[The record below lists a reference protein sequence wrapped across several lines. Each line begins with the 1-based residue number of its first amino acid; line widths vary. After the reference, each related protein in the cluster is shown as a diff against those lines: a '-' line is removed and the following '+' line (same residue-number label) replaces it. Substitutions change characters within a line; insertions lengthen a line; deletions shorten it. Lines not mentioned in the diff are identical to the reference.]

1 MGLYFEKQYF
11 FCRTLNKKRE
21 PIDSIRAFLIMNSK
35 LCINLKSL
43 QIQFITINH
52 CHPFTHFL
60 LDNAKMVL
68 LFERDK

>member
-35 LCINLKSL
+35 LCINYCIDSL
-43 QIQFITINH
+43 N
-52 CHPFTHFL
+52 CL
-60 LDNAKMVL
+60 LRRVL
-68 LFERDK
+68 V

>member
-35 LCINLKSL
+35 LCIN
-43 QIQFITINH
+43 
-52 CHPFTHFL
+52 
-60 LDNAKMVL
+60 
-68 LFERDK
+68 